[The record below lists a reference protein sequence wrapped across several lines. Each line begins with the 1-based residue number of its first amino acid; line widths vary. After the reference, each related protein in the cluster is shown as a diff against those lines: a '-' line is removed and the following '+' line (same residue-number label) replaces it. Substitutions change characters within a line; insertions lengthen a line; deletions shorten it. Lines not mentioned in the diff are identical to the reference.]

1 MKIELLENDSLESEQ
16 YRFLMESINNN
27 LVKELSKIGE
37 VLICTKSIKNNL
49 EKLKKEYAFSS
60 MDTLRASK
68 YMYMIKDKEENETEI
83 KVLERL
89 RILIQSKIEDDV
101 FTYTFPTSYKTS
113 LNWEV
118 KKENLEKFIAKS
130 DIDSTNEE
138 IKKLTFAISKLLDK

>member
-27 LVKELSKIGE
+27 LVEELSKIGE

>member
-1 MKIELLENDSLESEQ
+1 MKIELLENNSLENEQ

>member
-68 YMYMIKDKEENETEI
+68 YMYLLKDKEQNDIEVQ
-83 KVLERL
+83 KLEKIRV
-89 RILIQSKIEDDV
+89 LIQAKIEDDV
-101 FTYTFPTSYKTS
+101 KSYDFPKSYKTT
-113 LNWEV
+113 LTWKV
-118 KKENLEKFIAKS
+118 ENKNLQEFINTES
-130 DIDSTNEE
+130 DIEE
-138 IKKLTFAISKLLDK
+138 VNKLKFAISKLLPKED